1 MARPVLK
8 PTEASVSG
16 AHLGLLRLL
25 LKPEVALFFQI
36 GTATRSQA
44 RLQWPMSDTAAF
56 AALRA
61 GNHLRFFACPLLLAC
76 LVFCSLAASCSP
88 PSAEIRSRGDPLKKH

>member
-1 MARPVLK
+1 MARPVFN
-8 PTEASVSG
+8 PTEAGVSG
-16 AHLGLLRLL
+16 AHLGLVLLL

-36 GTATRSQA
+36 RRATRSQA
-44 RLQWPMSDTAAF
+44 RLQWPTSDTAAF

-76 LVFCSLAASCSP
+76 LAFVRLLLRVSLR
-88 PSAEIRSRGDPLKKH
+88 RS